1 MIQTENKVKFYADC
15 PDGTVNKMFV
25 FKDIKTL
32 DHARDIVIKYV
43 RKGYVV
49 RAAFYEFK
57 TIFGTM
63 QNVKINGIDKI
74 DVIEYETYNE
84 KKRGI

>member
-1 MIQTENKVKFYADC
+1 MIQTDNKVKFYADC
-15 PDGTVNKMFV
+15 PDGTINKLFV

-32 DHARDIVIKYV
+32 DHAKDIVIKYV
-43 RKGYVV
+43 RKGYIV

-57 TIFGTM
+57 TILGTM

-74 DVIEYETYNE
+74 DLIAYKTFRE
-84 KKRGI
+84 KDK